1 MTPENEAKKEY
12 LLQYRQMERRINL
25 LLAEKAQLLALAT
38 KVTPSYSDAPRGSSS
53 GNRTSIVVEKIIACE
68 DEINQTIDQAVDLR
82 EEIKQ
87 KINEVPDERLREILR
102 RKYLLGQKWEQVAY
116 EMGLEFRWIRRLHGK
131 ALSKLTLESPPK
143 SVI

>member
-25 LLAEKAQLLALAT
+25 LLAEKAQLLALVT

-87 KINEVPDERLREILR
+87 KNQR
-102 RKYLLGQKWEQVAY
+102 GS
-116 EMGLEFRWIRRLHGK
+116 G
-131 ALSKLTLESPPK
+131 
-143 SVI
+143 